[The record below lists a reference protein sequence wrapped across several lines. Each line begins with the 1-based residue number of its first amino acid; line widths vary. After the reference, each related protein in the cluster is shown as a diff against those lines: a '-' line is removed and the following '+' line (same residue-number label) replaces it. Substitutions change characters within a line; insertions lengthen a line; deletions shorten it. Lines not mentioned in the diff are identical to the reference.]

1 MNYPTTQ
8 SSLLERV
15 QQGDEISWNEFYF
28 RYAPVIRAA
37 GMGFKFN
44 ETECDDLIQQVML
57 KFFNYAETFV
67 YRKGEVKFRTYFA
80 QIVRSQ
86 AVDMI
91 RKSAAQ
97 KNLHYE
103 LPDNPD
109 PFNELFMEEWRKAV
123 FEEAKAELRLRVDE
137 KTFMAF
143 ELYGLQNRKVDT
155 VADILEM
162 TPNQIYAAKNRCL
175 NILQKIIQRHNE
187 NDGELHLEI

>member
-37 GMGFKFN
+37 GAGFHFN
-44 ETECDDLIQQVML
+44 ETECDDLIHLVML
-57 KFFNYAETFV
+57 KFFTHSKTFV
-67 YRKGEVKFRTYFA
+67 YRKGEVKFRTYFS

-91 RKSAAQ
+91 RRNAAQ
-97 KNLHYE
+97 KNLQGE
-103 LPDNPD
+103 MQEEIT
-109 PFNELFMEEWRKAV
+109 PFEEIFMEEWRKAV
-123 FEEAKAELRLRVDE
+123 FEEAKNELRQRVDD

-143 ELYGLQNRKVDT
+143 ELYGLQNRSVEKVSE
-155 VADILEM
+155 ILEL
-162 TPNQIYAAKNRCL
+162 TPNQIYVAKNRCTKM
-175 NILQKIIQRHNE
+175 LQKIIQRHNE
-187 NDGELHLEI
+187 NDGELHLEM

>member
-44 ETECDDLIQQVML
+44 ETECEDLIQQVML
-57 KFFNYAETFV
+57 KFFNHAGTFV

-91 RKSAAQ
+91 RRSVTQ
-97 KNLHYE
+97 RNLHCE
-103 LPDNPD
+103 VPDNSD
-109 PFNELFMEEWRKAV
+109 PFNEIFMAEWRKSVLA
-123 FEEAKAELRLRVDE
+123 EARDELRQRVDD

-143 ELYGLQNRKVDT
+143 ELYGLQNRSVEKVSE
-155 VADILEM
+155 ILEL
-162 TPNQIYAAKNRCL
+162 TPNQIYVAKNRCMKL
-175 NILQKIIQRHNE
+175 LHKIVERHNS
-187 NDGELHLEI
+187 NDGELNLEI